1 MKPIGRRTEY
11 TAWHPVQTHD
21 LIGHAVFIGLGAEVA
36 RPHQRIPRGAQNDQ
50 RDAAATTMGL
60 AISTHRPFNQLADQ
74 TVLGN
79 LEAND
84 FDPATSANFSI
95 PTKFAHIRNKI
106 GLVNPL
112 TTILSQVIAIARREI
127 IRRATVTVVEN

>member
-1 MKPIGRRTEY
+1 MR
-11 TAWHPVQTHD
+11 
-21 LIGHAVFIGLGAEVA
+21 
-36 RPHQRIPRGAQNDQ
+36 
-50 RDAAATTMGL
+50 L

-127 IRRATVTVVEN
+127 IRRAAVTVVENEITVKNELFIALMIQRHRRRGDRQKQRWLVRLIHQPM